1 MRSVYR
7 LLLVSGFALPLG
19 SARAQSTMAP
29 AANITF
35 FDSSTVA
42 AAFAKGKPLLEVEA
56 YKIHASR
63 RETPGQAEVHTRDTD
78 VIYVLQG
85 HALFIT
91 GGAAKALHTVAPD
104 ELRGP
109 GIEGGE
115 THHLRAGNVIV
126 VPNGIPHW
134 FKSVD
139 GPFLYYT
146 VKVTKGGM

>member
-7 LLLVSGFALPLG
+7 LSLVSVLALPLG
-19 SARAQSTMAP
+19 TARAQMAP
-29 AANITF
+29 AASITF
-35 FDSSTVA
+35 FDSATVA
-42 AAFAKGKPLLEVEA
+42 AAFAREKPLLEVDG

-78 VIYVLQG
+78 IIYVLQG
-85 HALFIT
+85 HAVFIT
-91 GGAAKALHTVAPD
+91 GGTAKDLKTIAPD

-115 THHLRAGNVIV
+115 TRHLRAGDVII
-126 VPNGIPHW
+126 VPNGTPHW

-146 VKVTKGGM
+146 VKVTQEGM

>member
-7 LLLVSGFALPLG
+7 LSLGSVHALPLG
-19 SARAQSTMAP
+19 TARAQSTMAP

-35 FDSSTVA
+35 FDSNTVA

-56 YKIHASR
+56 YKIHASG

-78 VIYVLQG
+78 AIYVLQG

-91 GGAAKALHTVAPD
+91 GGAAQASHTVAPD

-109 GIEGGE
+109 GTEGGSA
-115 THHLRAGNVIV
+115 HHRRAGD
-126 VPNGIPHW
+126 GIGW
-134 FKSVD
+134 
-139 GPFLYYT
+139 
-146 VKVTKGGM
+146 

>member
-7 LLLVSGFALPLG
+7 LSLVSVLALPLG
-19 SARAQSTMAP
+19 TARAQSTMAP

-35 FDSSTVA
+35 FDSNTVA

-85 HALFIT
+85 HAVFIT
-91 GGAAKALHTVAPD
+91 GGTAKELRTVASD

-115 THHLRAGNVIV
+115 THHLRAGDVIV

-146 VKVTKGGM
+146 VKVTKGAM